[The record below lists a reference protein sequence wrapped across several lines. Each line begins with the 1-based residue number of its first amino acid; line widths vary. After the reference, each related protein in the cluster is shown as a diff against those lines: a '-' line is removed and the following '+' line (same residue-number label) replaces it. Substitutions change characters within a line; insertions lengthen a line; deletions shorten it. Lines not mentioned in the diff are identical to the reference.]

1 MFKNKDQQNEKRQNF
16 YIKSQIIVINFKFLS
31 NDAFNSEIKLLLEKD
46 ERIWSYRD
54 IENFIGTLPGVSANL
69 L

>member
-46 ERIWSYRD
+46 ERI
-54 IENFIGTLPGVSANL
+54 
-69 L
+69 